1 MLNRDGLP
9 TLQARN
15 AMLAPIGARWHT
27 FDALPSG
34 NGRLSG
40 KNYWLP
46 AQGKRSSRIVARL
59 TLFCQARG
67 WLSTRLQLPG
77 SHQPRLAVTVTGMY
91 SSLATI
97 VYCDVSSI
105 HVRFRVVKQKCF
117 YG

>member
-1 MLNRDGLP
+1 M
-9 TLQARN
+9 
-15 AMLAPIGARWHT
+15 

-46 AQGKRSSRIVARL
+46 TLGKHSFRVAARL

-67 WLSTRLQLPG
+67 WLSTRWQLPG
-77 SHQPRLAVTVTGMY
+77 SHQPWLAVPATGMY

-97 VYCDVSSI
+97 VYCDMSSI
-105 HVRFRVVKQKCF
+105 LLLLQVVKQKF
-117 YG
+117 SVAEFVIHGQA